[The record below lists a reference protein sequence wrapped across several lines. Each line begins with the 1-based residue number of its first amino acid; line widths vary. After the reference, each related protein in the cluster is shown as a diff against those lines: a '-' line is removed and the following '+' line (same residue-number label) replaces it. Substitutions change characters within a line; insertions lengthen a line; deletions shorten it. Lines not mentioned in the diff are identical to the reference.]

1 MRCQLKNK
9 IFWIV
14 MLLMTMTSGCEKR
27 RETADNTFGDD
38 DCRYILTVVI
48 DMSGS
53 FAGRMAEGG
62 EAYAFLRAILDRYA
76 REKVGSGDRLV
87 IAQVSGSDNFLLW
100 EGKPLDLRRE
110 FGSADQF
117 RDFLISKADAS
128 SSQVYEGMVK
138 VLKYVLAN
146 PGVAKGRVKSVMF
159 FLSDMDDTEPN
170 KAARG
175 QEIRALLKE
184 YGSCG
189 GSLGLYYVDTWR
201 VGPWEKE
208 LLKAGIEH
216 HRVQAEIVGKPD
228 LPEFE

>member
-1 MRCQLKNK
+1 VT
-9 IFWIV
+9 I
-14 MLLMTMTSGCEKR
+14 TSGCEKR

-53 FAGRMAEGG
+53 FAGRMADGG
-62 EAYAFLRAILDRYA
+62 EAYAFLRAVLDRYT

-117 RDFLISKADAS
+117 RDFLISKANAS
-128 SSQVYEGMVK
+128 SSHVYEGMVN
-138 VLKYVLAN
+138 VLKYLLAN
-146 PGVAKGRVKSVMF
+146 PAVADGRVKSVVF
-159 FLSDMDDTEPN
+159 FLSDMDDTEPD
-170 KAARG
+170 KATRG
-175 QEIRALLKE
+175 QEIRRLLKE

-189 GSLGLYYVDTWR
+189 GSLGLYYVETWR
-201 VGPWEKE
+201 VGPWQRE
-208 LLKAGIEH
+208 LSNAGIKQ
-216 HRVQAEIVGKPD
+216 HRVKAEFVGKPD
-228 LPEFE
+228 LPEFD